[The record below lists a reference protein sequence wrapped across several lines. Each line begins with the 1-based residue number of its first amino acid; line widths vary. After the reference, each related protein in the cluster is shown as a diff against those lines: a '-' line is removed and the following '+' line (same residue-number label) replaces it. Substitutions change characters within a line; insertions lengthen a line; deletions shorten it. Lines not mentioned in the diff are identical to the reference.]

1 MPSPGISFGD
11 LAVFIAVLV
20 IVAVFLM
27 AVRSFIKRVETPDES
42 AGPQRRSRRKH
53 APKNPPCPRPKRS
66 LHRTRL
72 QDCNDS
78 LKI

>member
-42 AGPQRRSRRKH
+42 VEPQRRQPQETRVEKSSMQASQKITPSH
-53 APKNPPCPRPKRS
+53 WAPR
-66 LHRTRL
+66 
-72 QDCNDS
+72 
-78 LKI
+78 

>member
-20 IVAVFLM
+20 VVAVFLM

-42 AGPQRRSRRKH
+42 HGLPRRQPQETRAEKSPMPESR
-53 APKNPPCPRPKRS
+53 
-66 LHRTRL
+66 
-72 QDCNDS
+72 
-78 LKI
+78 KITPSI

>member
-11 LAVFIAVLV
+11 LAVFIAALV

-42 AGPQRRSRRKH
+42 VEPQRRQPQETRVEKSSMQASQKITPSH
-53 APKNPPCPRPKRS
+53 SAPR
-66 LHRTRL
+66 
-72 QDCNDS
+72 
-78 LKI
+78 

>member
-42 AGPQRRSRRKH
+42 AGLPRQLPQGTRAEKSPMPASQKIPPAH
-53 APKNPPCPRPKRS
+53 SAPG
-66 LHRTRL
+66 
-72 QDCNDS
+72 
-78 LKI
+78 

>member
-42 AGPQRRSRRKH
+42 VEPQRRQPQETRVEKSSMQASQKITPSH
-53 APKNPPCPRPKRS
+53 SAPR
-66 LHRTRL
+66 
-72 QDCNDS
+72 
-78 LKI
+78 

>member
-27 AVRSFIKRVETPDES
+27 AVRSFIKRVEIPDES
-42 AGPQRRSRRKH
+42 AGPQRRQTQETRVEKSSMPASQKITPSH
-53 APKNPPCPRPKRS
+53 SAPR
-66 LHRTRL
+66 
-72 QDCNDS
+72 
-78 LKI
+78 